1 MVDESNTGEQ
11 EFLKMLGWRIVRRTF
26 EWLAILG
33 SLAYSLLFF
42 FFSWGTEAAYVLALL
57 PIMLAYLVGRTWLAG
72 AFMAL
77 LPMYFV
83 IGQVT
88 SEWPHYR
95 PSFALD
101 DLMPLRPGWMLVYGS
116 LYMSGFLLPL
126 AVIRGVGLIHQTLKA
141 YLFVM
146 MVSYACFL
154 LYPTVAPRNEAVSV
168 TSFAEWSLKLFYDID
183 QPFGCFPS
191 LHVAYAFVA
200 ALACFRMHRQVG
212 IAASAWAALIGVST
226 VYTKQHYVVDAIAG
240 AVIAVA
246 AYVIFLRARGHDRVN
261 DDDRRLAPR
270 RAAFVVAA
278 YAWAVTGFWVVYAL
292 GRSAVSR

>member
-1 MVDESNTGEQ
+1 M
-11 EFLKMLGWRIVRRTF
+11 RRTF

-57 PIMLAYLVGRTWLAG
+57 PIMLAWLVGRTWLAG
-72 AFMAL
+72 ALMAL

-101 DLMPLRPGWMLVYGS
+101 DLMPLRPEWMLVYGS
-116 LYMSGFLLPL
+116 LYLSGFLLPL
-126 AVIRGVGLIHQTLKA
+126 VVIRGVELIHQTLKA

-154 LYPTVAPRNEAVSV
+154 LYPTIAPRNEEVLI
-168 TSFAEWSLKLFYDID
+168 TGFAEWSLKLFYDLD
-183 QPFGCFPS
+183 QPYGCFPS

-200 ALACFRMHRQVG
+200 ALACMRMHRLVG
-212 IAASAWAALIGVST
+212 IAACGWATLIGVST
-226 VYTKQHYVVDAIAG
+226 VYTKQHYVVDALAG
-240 AVIAVA
+240 AMTALA
-246 AYVIFLRARGHDRVN
+246 AYAVFLRDRPRNGVN
-261 DDDRRLAPR
+261 DVDRALAPR

-278 YAWAVTGFWVVYAL
+278 YVAAVVGFWAAYAFRTQP
-292 GRSAVSR
+292 G